1 MDTNL
6 TTGLISEV
14 ISIDKDLTT
23 ALISA
28 GVSAGVSLTI
38 AFLYW
43 VMEMYKKYW
52 FEYTTF
58 ITYKK
63 YIKEFFEL
71 YLIALDTNFIT
82 YENKSYNIDDLEFY
96 FIIEDGNE
104 SEKISDP
111 IIPSLILSLIGEKE
125 ILTKDETTLLK
136 KVLGILSSEKW
147 IGHCKKLDNDG
158 KEIIFS
164 YITII
169 SSKINTS
176 LASLDKENFIYSP
189 SSQDTIEKLQ
199 AQFKHKEFDKRI
211 RKIIKKNLHLLS

>member
-71 YLIALDTNFIT
+71 YLIALDTNKIT
-82 YENKSYNIDDLEFY
+82 YEKTIYEIDDLEFH

-104 SEKISDP
+104 SEKISKSQ
-111 IIPSLILSLIGEKE
+111 IPTLILAFISGRELLSDNEEALLIR
-125 ILTKDETTLLK
+125 
-136 KVLGILSSEKW
+136 VLGSLSSETW
-147 IGHCKKLDNDG
+147 ILIRKKVDKDN
-158 KEIIFS
+158 KIILFS
-164 YITII
+164 Q
-169 SSKINTS
+169 
-176 LASLDKENFIYSP
+176 LGIYSP
-189 SSQDTIEKLQ
+189 KTSATLGSLKKDHYIHSLSSQDTIKKLQ
-199 AQFKHKEFDKRI
+199 IQFKHKEFDKRI